1 MSKSFKYV
9 SDFTFPS
16 DCGFTGSAGKTM
28 VRGYAR
34 GGAIDMKQDKSAAK
48 VAVQKH
54 ERAKH
59 PGEPPTKLA
68 KGGAPKMMA
77 MKKGA
82 AKK

>member
-1 MSKSFKYV
+1 
-9 SDFTFPS
+9 
-16 DCGFTGSAGKTM
+16 
-28 VRGYAR
+28 
-34 GGAIDMKQDKSAAK
+34 MKQDKSAAK
-48 VAVQKH
+48 VAVKKH

-59 PGEPPTKLA
+59 PGEPPTELA